1 MADQPE
7 GNVETPPVV
16 TPVAPPAAEVEA
28 GVPSQTDVNTP
39 KQVPLAA
46 LQEERDRNREL
57 RAQIE
62 ALNRVVGSISGIPT
76 EMPTGEP
83 NGANPTQ
90 PTPTQ
95 EYAQDLPP
103 QGPQMSKED
112 LDRMWQDDPRK
123 AMQTEMGM
131 ALNWY
136 DRVGAV
142 VDNQEGQLSRK
153 VKDFDLYRDQ
163 VRSYIRAL
171 PPEHRIKPGV
181 VEMAYYVVRG
191 QSFDKT
197 VQAREAEILRRVRA
211 GESAQGYG
219 AGPVSSQPAK
229 SPDQLSAAEAAIA
242 LNMGMTPEEYSAH
255 KKS

>member
-1 MADQPE
+1 MADPV
-7 GNVETPPVV
+7 NVDVLTPPVV
-16 TPVAPPAAEVEA
+16 DPVAPPAADA

-62 ALNRVVGSISGIPT
+62 ALNRVVSSTGIPT
-76 EMPTGEP
+76 GIPTGDP
-83 NGANPTQ
+83 NAGIHPTPTQ
-90 PTPTQ
+90 PTQPTM
-95 EYAQDLPP
+95 DLPP
-103 QGPQMSKED
+103 QGPQMSKEE
-112 LDRMWQDDPRK
+112 LDRLWQDDPRR

-136 DRVGAV
+136 DRVGAM
-142 VDNQEGQLSRK
+142 VDHQEAHLGRTF
-153 VKDFDLYRDQ
+153 KDYDQYRDQ
-163 VRSYIRAL
+163 VRAYVRAL

-191 QSFDKT
+191 QSFDKN
-197 VQAREAEILRRVRA
+197 VQVREAELLRKIRA
-211 GESAQGYG
+211 GESVQGLAPG
-219 AGPVSSQPAK
+219 TVSS
-229 SPDQLSAAEAAIA
+229 SAATSPTQISATEADIA
-242 LNMGMTPEEYSAH
+242 SKMGMTPQEYLAH